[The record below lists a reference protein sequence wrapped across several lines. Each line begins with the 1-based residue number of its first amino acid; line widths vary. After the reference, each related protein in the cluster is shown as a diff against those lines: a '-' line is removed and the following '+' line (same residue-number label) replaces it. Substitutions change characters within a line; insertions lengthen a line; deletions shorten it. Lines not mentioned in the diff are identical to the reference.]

1 VPAKDF
7 FKLEILHFVQDAGV
21 EAQGDGQGAGDR
33 EYGAPKL
40 KLALDGF
47 VFWARLVYRRAS
59 PANRTGASGAF
70 MSRARPTNTGWTQP

>member
-1 VPAKDF
+1 MHCRPLILGVSTVILSASEGF
-7 FKLEILHFVQDAGV
+7 FKLEIRHFVQDDGV

-47 VFWARLVYRRAS
+47 VF
-59 PANRTGASGAF
+59 
-70 MSRARPTNTGWTQP
+70 